1 MDMSVP
7 RGSRAAARVLLL
19 SDQDRLLLLRAH
31 DSLGGH
37 SWWVAPGGGLQPG
50 ESFETAA
57 QRELYEE
64 TGLFLPIGPWVW
76 TRRHVFT
83 WEGRRHDQYERYFVV
98 HAEERPVR
106 PARADRYV
114 VGHRWWSLGEI
125 EQSTED
131 FAPRRLA
138 DLLRA
143 ILCGEYPV
151 AAIDCGV

>member
-1 MDMSVP
+1 MSVP

-19 SDQDRLLLLRAH
+19 SERNRLLLLRAE
-31 DSLGGH
+31 DSLGGR
-37 SWWVAPGGGLQPG
+37 SWWVAPGGGLQRG
-50 ESFETAA
+50 ESFEAAA
-57 QRELYEE
+57 QRELFEE

-98 HAEERPVR
+98 NAEEHPVT
-106 PARADRYV
+106 PAKIDSYV

-125 EQSTED
+125 EQSKED

-138 DLLRA
+138 DLLPA
-143 ILCGEYPV
+143 ILRGEYP
-151 AAIDCGV
+151 ASAIDCGV